1 MMLVPKYMPVTN
13 ATAVPIDLFQSV
25 EVLGEH
31 QVGAARNI
39 IITSIIVNTVNGCG
53 CFYLLL
59 WIYYATRCDFSKIQ
73 NL

>member
-1 MMLVPKYMPVTN
+1 MRTSM
-13 ATAVPIDLFQSV
+13 AFQSV

-59 WIYYATRCDFSKIQ
+59 WIHDVTYCDYSKIQ